1 MLALTENVTD
11 IVKQQAADEVPE
23 ITALRIAT
31 EADGE
36 SLSVSPADH
45 AESDDQ
51 VIEQDGATIYVD
63 GPASEP
69 SPTRCWTAAWT
80 RTAPSSSRWASRP
93 DPRTTDTHGRSPG
106 PMGVRDSA
114 HVRAPTA
121 CVRRSVAAL
130 PALANVTAS
139 AR

>member
-11 IVKQQAADEVPE
+11 IVKQLADEVPE

-51 VIEQDGATIYVD
+51 VIEQDGATVYVD
-63 GPASEP
+63 APASEFL
-69 SPTRCWTAAWT
+69 SDKVLDGAVDEDGTIQF
-80 RTAPSSSRWASRP
+80 
-93 DPRTTDTHGRSPG
+93 
-106 PMGVRDSA
+106 
-114 HVRAPTA
+114 
-121 CVRRSVAAL
+121 AL
-130 PALANVTAS
+130 GQQA
-139 AR
+139 

>member
-11 IVKQQAADEVPE
+11 IVKQLADEVPE

-51 VIEQDGATIYVD
+51 VIEQDGATVYVD
-63 GPASEP
+63 GPASEFLVRQGAGRRRGRGRHHP
-69 SPTRCWTAAWT
+69 VRAGPAGLIRA
-80 RTAPSSSRWASRP
+80 
-93 DPRTTDTHGRSPG
+93 TDT
-106 PMGVRDSA
+106 D
-114 HVRAPTA
+114 
-121 CVRRSVAAL
+121 
-130 PALANVTAS
+130 
-139 AR
+139 